1 MENFTRSAMTLKDP
15 EPIGEN
21 AYTVTIFANETARD
35 GMSVDPET
43 IDFSNYEKN
52 PVVLYAHDFMGRTES
67 GGLPIGRTLKL
78 VRTADGQIRADFE
91 FLDGD
96 PFASRVRNAWDR
108 GFIRGASIGWRTE
121 PSARGSAPRSELI
134 EWSIV
139 AVPADPDALRDAY
152 HTVISA
158 LIDEPNPA
166 EETVARVFF
175 DHTGRTSPAP
185 DSEDPLA
192 ETYRLLTQLRDRCRA
207 A

>member
-1 MENFTRSAMTLKDP
+1 MENLTRSVTTLKDP
-15 EPIGEN
+15 EPIGDN
-21 AYTVTIFANETARD
+21 AYSVTIFANEKARD
-35 GMSVDPET
+35 GIGIDPDT

-78 VRTADGQIRADFE
+78 VRASDGQIRADFE
-91 FLDGD
+91 FLEGD
-96 PFASRVRNAWDR
+96 PFAARVRNAWER

-121 PSARGSAPRSELI
+121 PGGRGRAPRSELI

-158 LIDEPNPA
+158 LIDAPDPTDDE
-166 EETVARVFF
+166 RVVF
-175 DHTGRTSPAP
+175 DHTRAASHAP
-185 DSEDPLA
+185 DEEDPLA
-192 ETYRLLTQLRDRCRA
+192 ETRRLLTQLRDDCRA